1 MYCRIL
7 SEWEVMDTRG
17 DLTIMQDSSS
27 SSSSLSG
34 STTDDSTV
42 QPTTN
47 ERCMSAY
54 QAVLVKRAGDTQWST
69 VNIQLVREHDCWLI
83 DRLWIDDRSDSSNGN
98 VQLVE
103 QQSVAALLTDAA
115 NEAMGCK
122 FSDYD
127 PQQLVSWL
135 EREPNTSMSPMV
147 RAIHT
152 TQKQNFS
159 QYNLS
164 ADSNVVC

>member
-1 MYCRIL
+1 
-7 SEWEVMDTRG
+7 MDTRG

-27 SSSSLSG
+27 SHSSS
-34 STTDDSTV
+34 STTSDSTV
-42 QPTTN
+42 LPITN

-83 DRLWIDDRSDSSNGN
+83 DRLWIDDRSDSSNGRN
-98 VQLVE
+98 VQSVE

-122 FSDYD
+122 YSDYD
-127 PQQLVSWL
+127 PQQLVNWL
-135 EREPNTSMSPMV
+135 EQEPNTSMSPMV
-147 RAIHT
+147 RAIHLT
-152 TQKQNFS
+152 HKQNSHSIIFR
-159 QYNLS
+159 LI
-164 ADSNVVC
+164 AM